1 MQLDYERIKNGTF
14 SKRLNNAYTEM
25 VKAGSVDEERAK
37 SYKSIYESES
47 VENILNESEKIFR
60 EPIEGLKF
68 YESLLTES
76 IIPLHRIPFEIEKF
90 ESFVEDKKDKMSET
104 QRSMYESSLER
115 LKAFAESRRNEINLS
130 KLNLTGEREVLINSL
145 CEAVRA
151 NDDDGINNF
160 FNESCEEDRLTYGYY
175 VLPTKNPNKLNS
187 ILYSD
192 LPYRP
197 EMESSADL
205 YKSIVKANIYSS
217 YLLEDAG
224 IQEDLSNL
232 RSVRTK
238 IIVIES
244 GNLNYLN
251 VIGDIF
257 SESVLNSDLIYESGE
272 DLMTHMFSDDEYYD
286 IMKESNTVK
295 KISNIIK
302 SHAVYECFMDLLF
315 NEYLSATDD
324 NIKSSVIKNFVGTDK
339 ISEARTIL
347 ESTVAD
353 YEQKMSEYFSESE
366 NDPSF
371 FEYTRRGEAT
381 PVIRDNVGTLRET
394 PIEGKKK
401 DKKKNDQNNHPS
413 HNDEDEDEE
422 DDTDEDEDG
431 DNEDDEEDL
440 DDDLKDDLHESDN
453 KKSSKPNHLKKP
465 TSQPA
470 SNQQQSSTAN
480 TPAVKPQESLTKK
493 IQNKAMDTE
502 MNMNKA
508 KGKADEAFT
517 SVKNAAKAV
526 ASIPAGIVNGIQTKI
541 KEWNEWDENK
551 KKERI
556 LDSGYRSS
564 VYKLMKTAIMYRA
577 TWQINKIWVVWLYI
591 IRHTPIYQDRN
602 KRIKN
607 ELLVELDTEIQVTE
621 EKIQDASSNG
631 DQQQKYQLMRLKK
644 KLEAEKI
651 RVVTNSKRI

>member
-1 MQLDYERIKNGTF
+1 MFGKIVYISDNIAHISIPSGTPVHENLMN
-14 SKRLNNAYTEM
+14 LNVVFEDNEKKILGE
-25 VKAGSVDEERAK
+25 VVDV
-37 SYKSIYESES
+37 S
-47 VENILNESEKIFR
+47 
-60 EPIEGLKF
+60 
-68 YESLLTES
+68 ES
-76 IIPLHRIPFEIEKF
+76 IIKVHFLGEITSGRFTPGVIRKPTMEANIRIIKDDELELITGSKSSNTFRLGYSPVYNNKEIYIDINELCSNHLAIFGNTGSGK
-90 ESFVEDKKDKMSET
+90 SYGVA
-104 QRSMYESSLER
+104 SL
-115 LKAFAESRRNEINLS
+115 IQ
-130 KLNLTGEREVLINSL
+130 SL
-145 CEAVRA
+145 FYNQEFRPYRA
-151 NDDDGINNF
+151 NYMIFDAYGEYHTAF
-160 FNESCEEDRLTYGYY
+160 SKMNE
-175 VLPTKNPNKLNS
+175 VNPNYQFKIYTTNRNQTEGELISIPLWLLN
-187 ILYSD
+187 IDDYAL
-192 LPYRP
+192 
-197 EMESSADL
+197 
-205 YKSIVKANIYSS
+205 
-217 YLLEDAG
+217 LLEADTHSQLT
-224 IQEDLSNL
+224 IIERMLKL
-232 RSVRTK
+232 VR
-238 IIVIES
+238 
-244 GNLNYLN
+244 
-251 VIGDIF
+251 IF
-257 SESVLNSDLIYESGE
+257 
-272 DLMTHMFSDDEYYD
+272 
-286 IMKESNTVK
+286 
-295 KISNIIK
+295 
-302 SHAVYECFMDLLF
+302 
-315 NEYLSATDD
+315 ATDD

-431 DNEDDEEDL
+431 NNEDDEEDL

-453 KKSSKPNHLKKP
+453 KKSSKPNPLKKP
-465 TSQPA
+465 VSQPS
-470 SNQQQSSTAN
+470 SNQQQSSAQNN
-480 TPAVKPQESLTKK
+480 TNASAVKPQESLTKK

-517 SVKNAAKAV
+517 SIKNAAKAV